1 MIIERKI
8 YIEYFLLDPESL
20 EK

>member
-8 YIEYFLLDPESL
+8 ANR
-20 EK
+20 